1 MYALKNIKSFKGHE
15 GEPCYQGAL
24 HGPAGKVGNWSDDSW
39 GGAMRIDF
47 ANKAEEDKF
56 VAWAHTYLPTLQS
69 FDGKP
74 YDPATMTRWDII
86 EMAVSEMN
94 CQVQEDKQLQAAVKK
109 GIAYYLPDTRSSDG
123 KTLYAVNAPYT
134 PENVA
139 ALRKRHPEL
148 LEIVNERFKMPFVD
162 AAAFKQAEEDK
173 RLKRMCKSSTLFTVR
188 DASGVLK
195 TMQSKLPFSAAL
207 KASLQARYPNL
218 VEILNERYA

>member
-24 HGPAGKVGNWSDDSW
+24 HGPAGKVGEWSDDSW

-47 ANKAEEDKF
+47 VNKAEEDKF
-56 VAWAHTYLPTLQS
+56 VAWATTYLPTLKN

-74 YDPATMTRWDII
+74 YDPSAMTVWDII
-86 EMAVSEMN
+86 ETAVSEMN
-94 CQVQEDKQLQAAVKK
+94 CQIQEEKELQAAAKK

-123 KTLYAVNAPYT
+123 KTLYAVNAPFT

-148 LEIVNERFKMPFVD
+148 LEIVNERLGLPFID
-162 AAAFKQAEEDK
+162 AAAYQQAEEDK
-173 RLKRMCKSSTLFTVR
+173 RFKRMCKSTTLFTVR
-188 DASGVLK
+188 QPDGVVK

-218 VEILNERYA
+218 VEIINERYA